1 MSDLSKNIKN
11 AANKDGELKDPVFV
25 QKNEEKN
32 QNSIDIP
39 DFSFADLVDV
49 SDLQPLINHYSELA
63 GCVIGI
69 LDVDNTILAS
79 AGWQKICSYFH
90 RLHPDARV
98 RCTECDNFIK
108 QNLNTENCIAYKCKN
123 GLWDVIHP
131 IYIEG
136 KHLANIFFGQF
147 FFDDEII
154 DISHFEN
161 QATKFGFDKTEYIK
175 ALHEVPVFSSKKVD
189 TLKHFNAALA
199 HIITKKGY
207 ANLLLKKEKIEELK
221 IVNEQLKESELKFR
235 KLFEQAG
242 VGVAL
247 VGASTGRFLKINKKF
262 ADMLGYTIDE
272 MLQLT
277 FQHLTHPDDL
287 KENIHHQE
295 LLLQKKITEYSTEKR
310 YFRKDG
316 TIIWVMITVSP
327 MWELEDGKEYHILI
341 VQDVS
346 ERKKIEHEL
355 IENET
360 KFKELNSTKD
370 KFFSIIAHDLKNPFT
385 VLKGASELLSIY
397 LEKNDLP
404 KSKAKAEMI
413 SNASRNGYALL
424 ENLLVWAK
432 SQTEGIL
439 FEPQK
444 INFKNKVG
452 ESIKEIED
460 NARDKNIIIIN
471 EIPGDLILEVDE
483 NLLSVVFRNLITNAI
498 KFTHYGGMIRITAK
512 IEKHLVE
519 IAVIDTGIGIPKEH
533 QYKLFRLDTN
543 FSRSGTANEKSTSLG
558 LLLCKEFIEKH
569 KGKIWVESEENKGS
583 EFRFTLPYIQNSSVS

>member
-1 MSDLSKNIKN
+1 MSDLSKIIENSVN
-11 AANKDGELKDPVFV
+11 REGELNEPVSI
-25 QKNEEKN
+25 QKNEENSQK
-32 QNSIDIP
+32 SIDIS
-39 DFSFADLVDV
+39 DFSFSDLVDI
-49 SDLQPLINHYSELA
+49 SDLQPLVNHYSELA

-69 LDVDNTILAS
+69 LDVDNTLLAS

-90 RLHPDARV
+90 RLHPEERI

-108 QNLNTENCIAYKCKN
+108 QNLNTENPTAYRCKN

-131 IYIEG
+131 IYIGG

-147 FFDDEII
+147 FFDDEAI
-154 DISHFEN
+154 DISHFES
-161 QATKFGFDKTEYIK
+161 QAAEYGFDKTEYIK
-175 ALHEVPVFSSKKVD
+175 AVQEVPVFSSKKVD

-207 ANLLLKKEKIEELK
+207 TNLLLKKEKIEELK
-221 IVNEQLKESELKFR
+221 IVNKQLIESELKFR

-242 VGVAL
+242 VGVAQ
-247 VGASTGRFLKINKKF
+247 VGASTGGFLKINKKF

-277 FQHLTHPDDL
+277 FQELTHPDDL
-287 KENIHHQE
+287 KENLHHQE

-341 VQDVS
+341 VQDIT
-346 ERKKIEHEL
+346 ERKKIEQTL
-355 IENET
+355 TENEA

-413 SNASRNGYALL
+413 SNASIHGYALL

-432 SQTEGIL
+432 SQTGGIL

-444 INFKNKVG
+444 INLKNRVG
-452 ESIKEIED
+452 ESIKEVED
-460 NARDKNIIIIN
+460 NARVKNIIIIN
-471 EIPGDLILEVDE
+471 EIPGNLILEVDE

-498 KFTHYGGMIRITAK
+498 KFTHHGGKIKITATT
-512 IEKHLVE
+512 EKHLVE

-543 FSRSGTANEKSTSLG
+543 FSRTGTANEKSTSLG

-569 KGKIWVESEENKGS
+569 KGEIWVESEENKGS
-583 EFRFTLPYIQNSSVS
+583 EFRFTLPYIQNGSVS